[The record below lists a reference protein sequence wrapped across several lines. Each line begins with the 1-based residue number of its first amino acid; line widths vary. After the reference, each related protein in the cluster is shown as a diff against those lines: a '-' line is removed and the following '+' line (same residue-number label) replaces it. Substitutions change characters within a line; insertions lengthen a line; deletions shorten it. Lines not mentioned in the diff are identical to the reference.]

1 MSLGLTREQFLSF
14 VRMEP
19 RLQRALIAELSPA
32 DALAFDADF
41 EFWAAKGQLP
51 PPEDGWRTWL
61 MMAGRG
67 FGKTRA
73 GAEWVHR
80 LAGSA
85 LDHDQPVAA
94 EAARVVGDPG
104 RR

>member
-41 EFWAAKGQLP
+41 EFWAA
-51 PPEDGWRTWL
+51 R
-61 MMAGRG
+61 RC
-67 FGKTRA
+67 TRRA
-73 GAEWVHR
+73 ASWSKASAE
-80 LAGSA
+80 S
-85 LDHDQPVAA
+85 
-94 EAARVVGDPG
+94 
-104 RR
+104 